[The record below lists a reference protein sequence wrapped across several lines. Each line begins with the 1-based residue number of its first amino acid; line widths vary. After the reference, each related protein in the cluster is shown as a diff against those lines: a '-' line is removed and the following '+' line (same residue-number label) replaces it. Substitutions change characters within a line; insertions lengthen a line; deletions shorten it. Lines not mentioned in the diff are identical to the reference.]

1 MERREEIGNGREK
14 SPQISVWSRPCCR
27 TPGRRVTRCLSVL
40 NALLVCFVV
49 YRVVFVVGARE
60 RNGRRERRP
69 GTAVASCSR
78 IDRRRKDVE
87 SGDWLGTRQTRQF
100 YRLVCCPLVNL
111 FYKYFPSSS
120 SKPTQYRLSTDNQR
134 VHLALCIAVLFSR
147 YVISQRTVFFVS

>member
-1 MERREEIGNGREK
+1 M
-14 SPQISVWSRPCCR
+14 
-27 TPGRRVTRCLSVL
+27 RCLSVL

-134 VHLALCIAVLFSR
+134 VFLALCIAV
-147 YVISQRTVFFVS
+147 FFPDMLYLNQQCSSYLNLHKIQLIYFLNYDVSLQLHEIKSLLQE